1 MNEIIARDRI
11 PAPLLDAGAPPSDP
25 LCDNDEDAMNLL
37 RGSSNPPH
45 CPHDLW
51 IVLDLDDDGRHGHN
65 GDMAAWKNYDRFT
78 LRVSWPA
85 SVSPLAITF
94 FLNI

>member
-25 LCDNDEDAMNLL
+25 LCDNDEDVMNLL